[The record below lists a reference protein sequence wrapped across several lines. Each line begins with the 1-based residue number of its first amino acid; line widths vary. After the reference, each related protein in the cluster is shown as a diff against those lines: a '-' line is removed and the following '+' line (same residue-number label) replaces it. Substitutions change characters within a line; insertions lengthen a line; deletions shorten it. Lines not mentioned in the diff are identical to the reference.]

1 MLLLSA
7 GKVESLEVVHL
18 KFTISQQYCTFAI
31 HNTTISQFHNNKA
44 QYQHINFIISIN
56 HNLPILRDW
65 SIQRVHNLTIEIGY
79 ILPLYLISYI
89 SYIFDILYLAT
100 ISHISY
106 ISPLQAGK
114 QKISDVLDSGSA
126 LERCVKTSLKFGE
139 ICQRPLQYISVY
151 VFRGMF
157 KTSSIFGEV

>member
-18 KFTISQQYCTFAI
+18 QFTISQQYCTFAI

-65 SIQRVHNLTIEIGY
+65 SIQCVHNLTIEIAY
-79 ILPLYLISYI
+79 ILPLYLIYFKYPIYLI
-89 SYIFDILYLAT
+89 SLIDILYLAT
-100 ISHISY
+100 IYLMS
-106 ISPLQAGK
+106 
-114 QKISDVLDSGSA
+114 
-126 LERCVKTSLKFGE
+126 
-139 ICQRPLQYISVY
+139 
-151 VFRGMF
+151 
-157 KTSSIFGEV
+157 

>member
-18 KFTISQQYCTFAI
+18 QFTISQQYCTFAI
-31 HNTTISQFHNNKA
+31 HNTTISQFYNNKA

-56 HNLPILRDW
+56 HNLPILRDC

-100 ISHISY
+100 IYLISY
-106 ISPLQAGK
+106 IPYILPLYLIYLISRHFRQASK
-114 QKISDVLDSGSA
+114 RSL
-126 LERCVKTSLKFGE
+126 TSLT
-139 ICQRPLQYISVY
+139 Q
-151 VFRGMF
+151 
-157 KTSSIFGEV
+157 EVL